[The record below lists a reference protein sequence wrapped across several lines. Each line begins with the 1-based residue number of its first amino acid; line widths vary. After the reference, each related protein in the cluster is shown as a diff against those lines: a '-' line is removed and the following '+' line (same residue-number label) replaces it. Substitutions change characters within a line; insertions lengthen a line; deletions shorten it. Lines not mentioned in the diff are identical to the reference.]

1 METRQNFLA
10 LITSYML
17 GKQLYIGGILIHP
30 YPAWHCNVPSCSL
43 SILDSFISCVAVQFT
58 IMYNVVP
65 LKMNSVLSLLQGVE
79 ILKQFDFHL
88 YSTRNCISAFYI

>member
-10 LITSYML
+10 LITSCML

-43 SILDSFISCVAVQFT
+43 SNLDSFISCVAVQFT

-88 YSTRNCISAFYI
+88 YFTRNCISAFYI